1 MLKVPYLTS
10 YLALSS
16 GRGRAQRLAR
26 VLALCLLAATAAWS
40 PATHAASRG
49 DKAGA
54 ARAGHKLAG
63 KVVVFPIRYDDDHSI
78 SAQLQ
83 RLLRARGL
91 QVVTDVR
98 PVDTPEQYR
107 ELASTLSLAALI
119 GGRYDEG
126 AKNARLTLEV
136 RSGYSGRRL
145 LAATFKQNKLNM
157 RAEVEGKLWTR
168 IGPAVARACADA
180 SKPRRRGRTPLFIE
194 AGTSLASSTEN

>member
-1 MLKVPYLTS
+1 
-10 YLALSS
+10 
-16 GRGRAQRLAR
+16 

-40 PATHAASRG
+40 PATHAAGRG
-49 DKAGA
+49 HKASV
-54 ARAGHKLAG
+54 ARTAQAHKLAG

-91 QVVTDVR
+91 EVVTDVR

-126 AKNARLTLEV
+126 ARNARLTLEV
-136 RSGYSGRRL
+136 RSGYTGRRL
-145 LAATFKQNKLNM
+145 LAATFKQNKLSM
-157 RAEVEGKLWTR
+157 RTEVEDKLWTR

-194 AGTSLASSTEN
+194 AGTSLASTN